1 MTRRFSRRIS
11 GDSLLSGLPFRNAS
25 IPPLNSIVRIAA
37 AERRS
42 RTGPI
47 ASDSIEIVCKFGR
60 KRRFV
65 LMLEW
70 LTLWPTW
77 TPFPVTGHLRAMR
90 HLIHQNAPRGS
101 GAARRRFLGRVKPR
115 VKRGELRWR
124 LSLTRHGRGASFET
138 RPLDAPQ
145 DEVSF

>member
-1 MTRRFSRRIS
+1 VMIRRFSRRIS
-11 GDSLLSGLPFRNAS
+11 GDNLRSAAPLRNAS
-25 IPPLNSIVRIAA
+25 IPPLNSIVRIAGV
-37 AERRS
+37 ERRN

-77 TPFPVTGHLRAMR
+77 TPLPVTGHLRAMR
-90 HLIHQNAPRGS
+90 HLIKTHRAALGPRAG
-101 GAARRRFLGRVKPR
+101 GF
-115 VKRGELRWR
+115 
-124 LSLTRHGRGASFET
+124 
-138 RPLDAPQ
+138 
-145 DEVSF
+145 